1 MQEDGAARVFTG
13 VGSRQT
19 PTDIG
24 LLMAAISRKLT
35 QSGWTLRSGGAD
47 GADLA
52 FESGADSPE
61 RQEIF
66 LPYPGFNGS
75 KSTLSKLMPA
85 CYELAAKVHPAWDR
99 CSDFAKK
106 AHARNAFQVMGYNLM
121 RPADALICWTK
132 DGAVDAASAKNAGG
146 TRTAVVLA
154 NEAGIPV
161 FNLQRPEVAAMF
173 REWVGEDLLAQVKP
187 ALRMSGPPKVKQPYP
202 QKASR
207 PFVQQPPGQF
217 LIRESLKQTK
227 PSEPSSPAVSALMV
241 CQTPRIR
248 FRAPGR

>member
-13 VGSRQT
+13 VGSRET
-19 PTDIG
+19 PADIG

-35 QSGWTLRSGGAD
+35 QAGWTLRSGAAD

-52 FESGADSPE
+52 FESGVQAPE
-61 RQEIF
+61 RKEIY

-75 KSTLSKLMPA
+75 VSTLHKLMPA
-85 CYELAAKVHPAWDR
+85 CYELASAVHPAWGR

-106 AHARNAFQVMGYNLM
+106 AHARNAFQVLGYNLL

-154 NEAGIPV
+154 NESGIPV
-161 FNLQRPEVAAMF
+161 FNLQRPAVAAVF
-173 REWVGEDLLAQVKP
+173 REWVGDDLLAQVKP
-187 ALRMSGPPKVKQPYP
+187 ALRMSGAPKSKTPYSSSP
-202 QKASR
+202 SNSSR
-207 PFVQQPPGQF
+207 PFAQQPPARSPLPESF
-217 LIRESLKQTK
+217 LQT
-227 PSEPSSPAVSALMV
+227 EPSSPVASALSASPK
-241 CQTPRIR
+241 PRIR
-248 FRAPGR
+248 FRAPGH